1 MVVMAVIVLVAM
13 VVIML
18 MIMVVMVVFVVV
30 MVIVMVV
37 VVDDFLLAVDADGE
51 MRRRDAAAR
60 DGLADKFDAGNAE
73 RVQLVEC
80 GLRVGLEFEKG
91 GGEHVACGTH

>member
-1 MVVMAVIVLVAM
+1 MVVSMVMVV

-30 MVIVMVV
+30 MVIVMMV
-37 VVDDFLLAVDADGE
+37 VVDNLLLAVDADGE
-51 MRRRDAAAR
+51 VRRRNAAAGDR
-60 DGLADKFDAGNAE
+60 LADEFDAGNAE
-73 RVQLVEC
+73 RVKLGQRRC
-80 GLRVGLEFEKG
+80 GVGLEFEKC